1 MSGMSPTYHRLGQLI
16 ADAKS
21 THGED
26 ESAVISELYAQLEA
40 DPALINAIVREGG
53 LAHMMKRMGR
63 FLTLLS
69 EYVLEGEKEKRSVT
83 EQQIEELWERAL

>member
-1 MSGMSPTYHRLGQLI
+1 MSRMSPTYHRLGQLI
-16 ADAKS
+16 AEAKA

-26 ESAVISELYAQLEA
+26 ESAVINELYAQLEA
-40 DPALINAIVREGG
+40 DSALIKAIIREGG

-69 EYVLEGEKEKRSVT
+69 ECVLEGEKEKESLT
-83 EQQIEELWERAL
+83 ELQMEELWERAL

>member
-1 MSGMSPTYHRLGQLI
+1 MSPTYHRLGQLI
-16 ADAKS
+16 ADAKA

-26 ESAVISELYAQLEA
+26 ESAVIHELYAELEA
-40 DPALINAIVREGG
+40 DPALIEAIIREGG

-69 EYVLEGEKEKRSVT
+69 EYVVDGEKEKESLT
-83 EQQIEELWERAL
+83 EQRMEELWERASLP

>member
-1 MSGMSPTYHRLGQLI
+1 MSGISPTYHRLGQLI
-16 ADAKS
+16 ADAKA

-26 ESAVISELYAQLEA
+26 EGAVINELYAELEA
-40 DPALINAIVREGG
+40 DPALIKAIVKEGG

-69 EYVLEGEKEKRSVT
+69 EYVVEGEKTKEPLS
-83 EQQIEELWERAL
+83 EQQMEELWERAL

>member
-16 ADAKS
+16 ADAKAA
-21 THGED
+21 HGED
-26 ESAVISELYAQLEA
+26 ESAVIHEFYAQLEA
-40 DPALINAIVREGG
+40 DPALVKAIVAEGG

-69 EYVLEGEKEKRSVT
+69 ERVPEGEEIKESLT
-83 EQQIEELWERAL
+83 EQQMEELWEQAL

>member
-1 MSGMSPTYHRLGQLI
+1 MNGMSPTYHRLGQLI
-16 ADAKS
+16 ADAKA

-26 ESAVISELYAQLEA
+26 ESAVINDLYSQLEA
-40 DPALINAIVREGG
+40 DPALLKAIVSEGG

-69 EYVLEGEKEKRSVT
+69 ECVREGEEMKKPLT
-83 EQQIEELWERAL
+83 QQQIEELWAQAL

>member
-1 MSGMSPTYHRLGQLI
+1 MTGMSPTYHRLSQLI
-16 ADAKS
+16 AEAKA

-26 ESAVISELYAQLEA
+26 ESAVINELYVQLEA
-40 DPALINAIVREGG
+40 DPALIKAIVREGG

-69 EYVLEGEKEKRSVT
+69 EHVLAGESVKESLT
-83 EQQIEELWERAL
+83 EQQMEELWEQTL

>member
-1 MSGMSPTYHRLGQLI
+1 MSGMSPTYHRLSQLI
-16 ADAKS
+16 ADAKA

-26 ESAVISELYAQLEA
+26 ESAVINELYAQLEA
-40 DPALINAIVREGG
+40 DPALIKAIVREGG

-69 EYVLEGEKEKRSVT
+69 EYVPEGEKVRESLT
-83 EQQIEELWERAL
+83 EQQMEELWKRTL

>member
-1 MSGMSPTYHRLGQLI
+1 MSGMSPTYHRLGRLI
-16 ADAKS
+16 ADAKA

-26 ESAVISELYAQLEA
+26 EGAVINELYARLEA
-40 DPALINAIVREGG
+40 DPGLIEAIVKEGG

-69 EYVLEGEKEKRSVT
+69 EHVLESEKAKESLT
-83 EQQIEELWERAL
+83 EQQMEELWERAL